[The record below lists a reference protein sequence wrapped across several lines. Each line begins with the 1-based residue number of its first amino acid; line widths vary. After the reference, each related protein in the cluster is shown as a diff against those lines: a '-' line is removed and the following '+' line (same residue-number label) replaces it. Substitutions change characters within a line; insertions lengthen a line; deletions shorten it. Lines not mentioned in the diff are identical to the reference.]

1 MEDDYMFRTILTFTF
16 LLTLTTWVFAQN
28 KSVYTN
34 LNTPQPSC
42 KNINPNDK
50 TPGVYNGVCDGVAGY
65 KLGMNDDDSRMSIT
79 VITPEEKAF
88 ALDFWGHFR
97 NFSYVGE
104 KAEWR
109 MKGKTPVALII
120 RYNVSDK
127 GDTGETT
134 SYLIV
139 SKITKTTACV
149 TDIVKPGKNQNLT
162 AQKLADKA
170 AAKPCKKV
178 QD

>member
-1 MEDDYMFRTILTFTF
+1 MYKSF
-16 LLTLTTWVFAQN
+16 LLVFLSLIFSTTYFAQN

-34 LNTPQPSC
+34 LNTQTPSC
-42 KNINPNDK
+42 KNLNPNDR
-50 TPGVYNGVCDGVAGY
+50 TPGVYNGICEGVAGY
-65 KLGMNDDDSRMSIT
+65 KLGMNDDDSRMSIS
-79 VITPEEKAF
+79 VITPQEKAF

-109 MKGKTPVALII
+109 MKGDRPVALII

-134 SYLIV
+134 SYLMV
-139 SKITKTTACV
+139 SKITGTTACV

-162 AQKLADKA
+162 AQKLADRA
-170 AAKPCKKV
+170 ATKPCKRIPE
-178 QD
+178 